1 MILPFFSNLVSPL
14 VSITPAAVAMPDKA
28 SPIIPGKDTVVI
40 EDLPPIQE
48 ETQPE
53 VKIAPVPP
61 RKPEMQG
68 PPIPQVYGPPAPVD
82 YGPHL
87 PEPVTAE
94 PVVAEQVTPFV
105 SAFDPRA
112 LAQPTADFFE
122 AYTAGTAGSNFLKNY
137 REIQQSRADDEYK
150 RLIANAQLLNAL
162 KPRAGTSEAEKLQA
176 RAGFLKG
183 LGASQEEILQS
194 MLRGN
199 STTINLGGN
208 EMTKAS
214 ASRFSDHVGGIDTA
228 VTTLAPIMGSVSRV
242 KSAMQSGAFKTGGGR
257 IGDVLTRFS
266 INIGLSNK
274 DLARNVAEFDN
285 VLATHLKTI
294 IDSLNTGPM
303 SDADRRYYEARTV
316 NLGDSVEGNIRR
328 LEILEEI
335 YNDNL
340 ELQNFANKL
349 FIDPVTRAD
358 PAQANIALMKERD
371 RILSRRQSNANSD
384 QTGKTYE
391 LNGVTYKLRRKGG

>member
-1 MILPFFSNLVSPL
+1 MAITNILDLFRSKSPTSLVTIPEEAPMMSLAAPL
-14 VSITPAAVAMPDKA
+14 TDDVPQTGPQMSIPA
-28 SPIIPGKDTVVI
+28 T
-40 EDLPPIQE
+40 E
-48 ETQPE
+48 
-53 VKIAPVPP
+53 PV
-61 RKPEMQG
+61 
-68 PPIPQVYGPPAPVD
+68 PPAPVVD
-82 YGPHL
+82 EVSPVE
-87 PEPVTAE
+87 PAPVVEVAPVTYQAT
-94 PVVAEQVTPFV
+94 TPHV

-112 LAQPTADFFE
+112 WSQPTADFFE
-122 AYTAGTAGSNFLKNY
+122 AYTAGTAGSDFLKNY
-137 REIQQSRADDEYK
+137 REIQGARADQEST
-150 RLIANAQLLNAL
+150 RMIANAQLLNAL
-162 KPRAGTSEAEKLQA
+162 KSKAGTSEAEKLQA
-176 RAGFLKG
+176 RAAFLKG

-208 EMTKAS
+208 EMTKTS
-214 ASRFSDHVGGIDTA
+214 ASRFADHVGGIDTA
-228 VTTLAPIMGSVSRV
+228 VTTLAPIMGSVSRI

-266 INIGLSNK
+266 INIGLSDK
-274 DLARNVAEFDN
+274 DLGRKVAEFDN

-294 IDSLNTGPM
+294 IDNLNTGPM

-335 YNDNL
+335 YNDNR

-349 FIDPVTRAD
+349 FIDPATRAD

-371 RILSRRQSNANSD
+371 RILSRRQSNGGSG

-391 LNGVTYKLRRKGG
+391 VNGVTYKLRKKGG